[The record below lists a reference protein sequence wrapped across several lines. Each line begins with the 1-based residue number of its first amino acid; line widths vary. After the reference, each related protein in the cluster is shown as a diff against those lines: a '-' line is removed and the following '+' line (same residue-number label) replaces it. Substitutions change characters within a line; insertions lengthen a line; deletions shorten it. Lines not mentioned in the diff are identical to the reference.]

1 MAKGDHRYRRSLWD
15 RFHDKVMP
23 EPNTGCWLWVG
34 AVKELGYGVI
44 GLGRR
49 DEGTAKAHRVS
60 WELHRGP
67 IPEGMCILH
76 RCDQPMCV
84 NPNHLFC
91 GTLADNMQDCV
102 RKGRNYLPDNKG
114 EKATWSK
121 LTEDA
126 VRDIR
131 SRVLAGTEY
140 ARKYNVS
147 KSAIYEI
154 WRGKNWAWI

>member
-1 MAKGDHRYRRSLWD
+1 MAKGDHRHRRSLWD
-15 RFHDKVMP
+15 RFYDKVMP
-23 EPNTGCWLWVG
+23 EPNTGCWLWIG
-34 AVKELGYGVI
+34 AVKELNYGVI

-60 WELHRGP
+60 WELHKGP
-67 IPEGMCILH
+67 IPQGMCILH

-91 GTLADNMQDCV
+91 GTLSDNMQDCV
-102 RKGRNYLPDNKG
+102 RKGRNYLPDNRG
-114 EKATWSK
+114 EKASWSK
-121 LTEDA
+121 LSEEA
-126 VRDIR
+126 VKDIR
-131 SRVLAGTEY
+131 QRAFSGIEY

>member
-34 AVKELGYGVI
+34 AIKEHGYGVI

-60 WELHRGP
+60 WELHRRKLQPG
-67 IPEGMCILH
+67 ECVLH
-76 RCDQPMCV
+76 HCDQPLCV

-91 GTLADNMQDCV
+91 GTLSDNMKDCA
-102 RKGRNYLPDNKG
+102 RKGRNFLPNNRGTNAKW
-114 EKATWSK
+114 AK
-121 LTEDA
+121 LDA
-126 VRDIR
+126 QKVAEIR
-131 SRVLAGTEY
+131 SRRESGAEY
-140 ARKYNVS
+140 ARRFNVS
-147 KSAIYEI
+147 RSAIYEI
-154 WRGKNWAWI
+154 WRGKNWAWT